1 MQAPLSPVNSSDGKS
16 VMSASSEDLDG
27 SETEEI
33 CEEAVVESNL
43 NQELNKLFQEKNIP
57 EVLVTEAP
65 SIPPP

>member
-1 MQAPLSPVNSSDGKS
+1 
-16 VMSASSEDLDG
+16 MSASSEDLDG

-33 CEEAVVESNL
+33 CEEAVVERNL